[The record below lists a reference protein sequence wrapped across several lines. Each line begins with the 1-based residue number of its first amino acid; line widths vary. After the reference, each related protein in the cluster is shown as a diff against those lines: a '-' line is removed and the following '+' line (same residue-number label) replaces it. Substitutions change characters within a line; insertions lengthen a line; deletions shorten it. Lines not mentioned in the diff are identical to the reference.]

1 VSETSDSKRPERADF
16 GDADRLLRR
25 VARHALPPAA
35 FLALTAVGIAVA
47 ETAFP
52 AILGQAVDELITEG
66 DAGSWL
72 LVAGALVAFLVVVD
86 ALDDLATG
94 ATAARSTAWLRHTLL
109 GHVLALGTRAGRRL
123 QPGDLATRLV
133 GNTAQAGRL
142 APNLIR
148 AAANLIPGL
157 GGLVAL
163 ALIDPWL
170 CVTFLAGMPVLVLIV
185 RAFARDASEVA
196 ARYLHVQG
204 TIAARLVDALSGART
219 IAAAGTVER
228 ERERV
233 LEPLPELHR
242 HGLDNWR
249 TQMRLM
255 SRNDIVV
262 PLIVLAVVA
271 VAGVEL
277 ANGRITA
284 GELLAASQY
293 AVLAT
298 MLGDALASLAGLA
311 QIRSATQ
318 RVAEVLGDPAPPQGD
333 ATLPAGPGELV
344 FNGVTVH
351 AGGEPALEDIEL
363 AVPPGSLVA
372 IVGPS
377 GSGKSL
383 LAALAGRMIDPHE
396 GEVLL
401 DGVPLPEL
409 DRRELRREVTY
420 AFERPALFGETI
432 ADAIAFG
439 AYRPSDAELIAA
451 AGTARADEFIRHTPG
466 GYRARLSETPLSG
479 GEVQRIGLARA
490 FAHAGRVLVM
500 DDVAA
505 SLDTI
510 TEHHISRAVTEG
522 LGDRTRL
529 VVAYRVSTAARADL
543 VVWVDRGRV
552 RAAAPHAELW
562 RDADYRRLFEPEHGP
577 RDPAAANVN
586 GGGR

>member
-1 VSETSDSKRPERADF
+1 VSETSGKKRAERTDF
-16 GDADRLLRR
+16 QTADRLLRR
-25 VARHALPPAA
+25 VFRNALPSAG
-35 FLALTAVGIAVA
+35 FLALTAVCIAVA

-52 AILGQAVDELITEG
+52 AILGQAVDELVSEG

-72 LVAGALVAFLVVVD
+72 LLAGALVAFLVAVD
-86 ALDDLATG
+86 ALDDLAIG

-109 GHVLALGTRAGRRL
+109 GHVLALGPRTARPRQA
-123 QPGDLATRLV
+123 GDLATRLV

-148 AAANLIPGL
+148 AGANLIPGL
-157 GGLVAL
+157 GGVVAL

-170 CVTFLAGMPVLVLIV
+170 CLTFLAGMPVLVLIV
-185 RAFARDASEVA
+185 RSFARDASEVA
-196 ARYLHVQG
+196 TRYLRVQG
-204 TIAARLVDALSGART
+204 TIASRLVDALSGART
-219 IAAAGTVER
+219 IAAAGTMER

-249 TQMRLM
+249 TQMRLV
-255 SRNDIVV
+255 SRNDVIV

-271 VAGVEL
+271 VAGAEL

-298 MLGDALASLAGLA
+298 MLGNALASLASLA
-311 QIRSATQ
+311 QIRSAAQ
-318 RVAEVLGDPAPPQGD
+318 RVAEVLEEPAPPQGG
-333 ATLPAGPGELV
+333 APLPQGPGKLD
-344 FNGVTVH
+344 FNRVTVRV
-351 AGGEPALEDIEL
+351 GGKPALADVQLTVE
-363 AVPPGSLVA
+363 AGKLVA
-372 IVGPS
+372 IVGRS

-383 LAALAGRMIDPHE
+383 LAALAGRMIDPDA

-401 DGVPLPEL
+401 DGVPLSEV
-409 DRRELRREVTY
+409 DRRVLRREVTY
-420 AFERPALFGETI
+420 AFERPSLFGETI

-439 AYRPSDAELIAA
+439 AYRPAESALVVA

-466 GYRARLSETPLSG
+466 GYGARLTATPFSG
-479 GEVQRIGLARA
+479 GEIQRIGLARA

-510 TEHHISRAVTEG
+510 TEHHISRAVTEA
-522 LGDRTRL
+522 LGDRTRI

-543 VVWVDRGRV
+543 VVWVDEGRV

-562 RDADYRRLFEPEHGP
+562 RDADYRCLFEP
-577 RDPAAANVN
+577 DPEGMDASASAN